1 MPERINK
8 LNKRVDSSEVQGE
21 GSYVLIQAPTLE
33 DVRSGKIPE
42 IPGKMA
48 NLEYTA
54 FLLGRLVKKWNWV
67 DDDGEPLPEPSE
79 EVIANLPYAELK
91 FLADALEIEKL
102 TDQKN

>member
-1 MPERINK
+1 
-8 LNKRVDSSEVQGE
+8 
-21 GSYVLIQAPTLE
+21 
-33 DVRSGKIPE
+33 
-42 IPGKMA
+42 MA

-54 FLLGRLVKKWNWV
+54 LLLGRLVKKWNWV

>member
-8 LNKRVDSSEVQGE
+8 LNKRVDSTEVQGE

-33 DVRSGKIPE
+33 DVRSCEVPE
-42 IPGKMA
+42 IPSKMA

-54 FLLGRLVKKWNWV
+54 LLLGRLVKKWNWV